1 MANLI
6 VVDRPDHWP
15 FEVPDVEVVSA
26 RAYLTDSRYLKV
38 ERANVY
44 NLCRSYRYQSTGY
57 YVSLLAQAR
66 GHRPRPSVLTI
77 QDMKSPAVLRGMA
90 DEFDH
95 VIQRS
100 LARIRGEEFELSIY
114 FGRNLARRHDPLCQ
128 RLSNLFEAPL
138 LRARF
143 VRGRDKKWALQHVQA
158 IAGHD
163 VPPNHR
169 DAVGEFAREYFAGRQ
184 SSTGRRRKVSRYDL
198 AILFDPAEP
207 EPPSD
212 EKAIRRFMR
221 AAEELGMGADVIGK
235 DEYSRLPVYDALFI
249 RETTAVNHHTYRFAQ
264 RAAKEGLVV
273 IDDPASIVRC
283 TNKVY
288 LAEIFERHRIPSPE
302 TRIVHKDN
310 VAELGDALGFP
321 LVLKRPDSSFS
332 LGVAKAADEEELRT
346 IAQEYLSKSEF
357 LVAQE
362 FVRTE
367 YDWRVGVL
375 ENEPLWGCRY
385 HMASN
390 HWQIMQHGQRGTRYG
405 NVDTIPLDLIPK
417 AVVRAAV
424 KAARLIGDG
433 LYGVDVKQV
442 GNRIYVMEIN
452 DNPSLEAGIEDYVLG
467 EELYRRI
474 MAWFLK
480 RLDQRAAGMLRS

>member
-1 MANLI
+1 
-6 VVDRPDHWP
+6 
-15 FEVPDVEVVSA
+15 VPEAEVVSA
-26 RAYLTDSRYLKV
+26 RAYLTDSRYLKLQ
-38 ERANVY
+38 RANVY

-90 DEFDH
+90 DEFEPI
-95 VIQRS
+95 IQRS
-100 LARIRGEEFELSIY
+100 LSRIRGDDFELSIY
-114 FGRNLARRHDPLCQ
+114 FGRNLARRYDPLCL

-143 VRGRDKKWALQHVQA
+143 VRGKDKRWALQQVQA

-163 VPPNHR
+163 VPAHHR
-169 DAVGEFAREYFAGRQ
+169 EAVGEFAREYFSGRRGLG
-184 SSTGRRRKVSRYDL
+184 GRRRKVSRYDL
-198 AILFDPAEP
+198 AILFDPADP

-212 EKAIRRFMR
+212 ERAIRRFQK

-235 DEYSRLPVYDALFI
+235 DDYARLPVYDALFI

-264 RAAKEGLVV
+264 RAAKEGLIV

-288 LAEIFERHRIPSPE
+288 LAEIFERHKVPSPR

-310 VAELGDALGFP
+310 IEELGNDLGFP
-321 LVLKRPDSSFS
+321 LVIKRPDSSFS
-332 LGVAKAADEEELRT
+332 LGVAKAADETELRAIT
-346 IAQEYLSKSEF
+346 QEYLAKSEF

-362 FVRTE
+362 FVPTE

-375 ENEPLWGCRY
+375 ENEPLYGCRY
-385 HMASN
+385 HMADN
-390 HWQIMQHGQRGTRYG
+390 HWQIMQHGQRGTQYG

-417 AVVRAAV
+417 PVVRAAV

-442 GNRIYVMEIN
+442 GNRIYVMEVN

-467 EELYRRI
+467 DQLYRTI
-474 MAWFLK
+474 MSWFLK